1 MLGGPLC
8 GPLGCLE
15 ASVVWEQYVLQKKT
29 SVWDP
34 SSGKPAWHIN
44 YRQFEKQIGPDI
56 PAIRATARRILR
68 DDEAAADAVQEAL
81 IALWQHGPVPDHQR
95 RWLIRTVVHRSLHA
109 RRSRTRRHRWE
120 ESGGE
125 AVKPCSFCDPG
136 RQLEIR
142 ELLDTLEEV
151 LKGLPADQRRV
162 VELRDLE
169 GMDYRE
175 IADQL
180 GIPVGTVRSR
190 LNRARSRMRAS
201 DDWPALQSL

>member
-1 MLGGPLC
+1 MG
-8 GPLGCLE
+8 
-15 ASVVWEQYVLQKKT
+15 S
-29 SVWDP
+29 
-34 SSGKPAWHIN
+34 
-44 YRQFEKQIGPDI
+44 
-56 PAIRATARRILR
+56 
-68 DDEAAADAVQEAL
+68 
-81 IALWQHGPVPDHQR
+81 
-95 RWLIRTVVHRSLHA
+95 
-109 RRSRTRRHRWE
+109 
-120 ESGGE
+120 